1 MARMGRR
8 LIDAAAS
15 NIFELLRLDRGSA
28 MNSAFFDFESR
39 RSFLRHAALGSG
51 SLALTSLLSD
61 QGLVSGAHAE
71 TETHLMQPRQPH
83 FEPRAKSIIWLFM
96 PGSPSQVDTFDYKP
110 ELQHCHGQKLE
121 GADPKTGF
129 FTTSGKV
136 LKSPFRFR
144 RHGQSGT
151 WVSEIFPHMA
161 RHVDDMAFIYSCYS
175 QSNNHTPAMLE
186 MNSGMF
192 LQGRPSMGSWITYG
206 LGTENRNLPGF
217 VVLHGEMPRGGKP
230 IWSPGF
236 LPKVYQPTSID
247 GRNETPIS
255 NLGRRDSMTQSQQR
269 AQLDVLRDMNAKHQR
284 LRPHEADLAA
294 RLESFELAYRMQTAA
309 PEAMDIS
316 QESAKTHIAYGVDQ
330 KETELVAKQCI
341 TARRLIERGVRFV
354 QLYAGTNG
362 AGGGVADVPWDGH
375 SDIGSNHRIA
385 GKSVDQPIGALLTDL
400 KERGLL
406 EDTLVIWGG
415 EFGRTSDSQGSLGRD
430 HNPKAFT
437 MWMAGGGIKGGT
449 HYGAS
454 DAFGYKSVEK
464 RVGVND
470 LHATILY
477 LMGIDHEQLT
487 YRFNGRDYRLTDV
500 AGSVISEI
508 LV

>member
-1 MARMGRR
+1 MTSC
-8 LIDAAAS
+8 L
-15 NIFELLRLDRGSA
+15 
-28 MNSAFFDFESR
+28 FDFESR
-39 RSFLRHAALGSG
+39 RHFLRNAALGSG
-51 SLALTSLLSD
+51 SLALTSLLGE
-61 QGLVSGAHAE
+61 QGLLSSADAGAE
-71 TETHLMQPRQPH
+71 TQLMRPRQPH
-83 FEPRAKSIIWLFM
+83 FEAKAKSIIWLFM

-110 ELQHCHGQKLE
+110 QLQRRHGQQLA

-129 FTTSGKV
+129 FTTSGKL

-144 RHGQSGT
+144 RYGESGA
-151 WVSEIFPHMA
+151 WVSEIFPHTA
-161 RHVDDMAFIYSCYS
+161 RQVDDMAFVYSCFS

-192 LQGRPSMGSWITYG
+192 LQGRPAVGSWITYG
-206 LGTENRNLPGF
+206 LGTENNNLPGF
-217 VVLHGEMPRGGKP
+217 VVLHGNMPRGGKP

-236 LPKVYQPTSID
+236 LPKVFQPTSID

-255 NLGRRDSMTQSQQR
+255 NLARRSNMTEAQQR
-269 AQLDVLRDMNAKHQR
+269 AQLDLLKEMNSRHQQ

-309 PEAMDIS
+309 PEAMDIT
-316 QESAKTHIAYGVDQ
+316 QESEQTHQAYGVNR

-375 SDIGSNHRIA
+375 SDIGANHRIA
-385 GKSVDQPIGALLTDL
+385 GQSVDQPIGALLADL
-400 KERGLL
+400 KQRGML

-415 EFGRTSDSQGSLGRD
+415 EFGRTSDSQGSMGRD
-430 HNPKAFT
+430 HNPNAFT
-437 MWMAGGGIKGGT
+437 MWMAGGGIKGGV

-454 DAFGYKSVEK
+454 DDFGYKAVEN

-470 LHATILY
+470 LHATILH
-477 LMGIDHEQLT
+477 LMGIDHEKLT

-500 AGSVISEI
+500 AGNVIHDLI
-508 LV
+508 V